1 MKKKTLLAID
11 DDELILR
18 LIRDVGQDA
27 GYEVVTVQDANY
39 LNTALDENEPV
50 LIILDLVMPQF
61 DGVEVLRTLADRGS
75 AVRLLMISGFD
86 TTLLARAKKLAEV
99 WGLDVVGSV
108 EKPLDVEKLSLAFK
122 QIQALS

>member
-1 MKKKTLLAID
+1 MKNKSLLAID

-18 LIRDVGQDA
+18 LIRDVGENA

-39 LNTALDENEPV
+39 LDAALDGNDPT
-50 LIILDLVMPQF
+50 LIILDLVMPNF
-61 DGVEVLRTLADRGS
+61 DGVEVLRILADRGT
-75 AVRLLMISGFD
+75 AARVLMISGFD
-86 TTLLARAKKLAEV
+86 ATLLARARKLAEV

-108 EKPLDVEKLSLAFK
+108 EKPLDVQKLSLAFK

>member
-1 MKKKTLLAID
+1 MTMKTLLAID

-27 GYEVVTVQDANY
+27 GYEVITVQDANF
-39 LNTALDENEPV
+39 LNTALDENDPV
-50 LIILDLVMPQF
+50 LIVLDLVMPHF
-61 DGVEVLRTLADRGS
+61 DGIEVLRTLADRGS
-75 AVRLLMISGFD
+75 AARLLMISGFD
-86 TTLLARAKKLAEV
+86 TTLLARAEKLAEV

-108 EKPLDVEKLSLAFK
+108 EKPLDIGKLRLAFK